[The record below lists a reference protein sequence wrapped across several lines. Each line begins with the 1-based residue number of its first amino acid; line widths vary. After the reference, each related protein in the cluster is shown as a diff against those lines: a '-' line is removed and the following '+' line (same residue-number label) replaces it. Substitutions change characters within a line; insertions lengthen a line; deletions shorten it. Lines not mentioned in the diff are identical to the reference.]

1 MEIELL
7 FHTGINNV
15 FAHAIHKAS
24 GNVPVFYQLKYWS
37 STDLVIVDL
46 VQ

>member
-24 GNVPVFYQLKYWS
+24 GNVPVFYTNFNICLRQIL
-37 STDLVIVDL
+37 LL
-46 VQ
+46 